1 MKRVLIL
8 ALFLLCG
15 LLAGTVLTSV
25 AGQVSFLH
33 WLCWGDAIG
42 FGWPN
47 PVTLDLSVLK
57 LSFGISLEM
66 NVAKMICIIAA
77 LACYLTW
84 GKKL

>member
-33 WLCWGDAIG
+33 WLCWPSAFGC
-42 FGWPN
+42 GWPD
-47 PVTLDLSVLK
+47 PATLDLSVLK
-57 LSFGISLEM
+57 LIFCISLEM